1 MLHVRMLSGEAV
13 TSILVEEMDD
23 VEALK
28 QRLTQL
34 HGFPPRFRQRVLQRR
49 DLGGRSEAGLPQ
61 DLGPHSAQVEEL
73 AAAATQG
80 SVSEVGSGQKHT
92 YPQHFS
98 NASFLHVYTLSG
110 LSSKPRVWFVG
121 GRLEPLGPGKH

>member
-80 SVSEVGSGQKHT
+80 SVSEVGRVGKSI
-92 YPQHFS
+92 P
-98 NASFLHVYTLSG
+98 TLNTS
-110 LSSKPRVWFVG
+110 LTQVSCMCI
-121 GRLEPLGPGKH
+121 L

>member
-34 HGFPPRFRQRVLQRR
+34 HGFPPRFRQRVLFNGEILEEGLKLDSPKTLDLILLTFADDVSGFKRKSLQPLLRR
-49 DLGGRSEAGLPQ
+49 APF
-61 DLGPHSAQVEEL
+61 P
-73 AAAATQG
+73 
-80 SVSEVGSGQKHT
+80 
-92 YPQHFS
+92 
-98 NASFLHVYTLSG
+98 
-110 LSSKPRVWFVG
+110 
-121 GRLEPLGPGKH
+121 RLEGWAKAYLPSTLL